1 MWHAKQGLGNITYPS
16 SSKIKLNHRLPKQRD
31 EDFNVNINPEAHKM
45 VEDAVARN
53 TAEWRKSN
61 PEASGQEIMHRK
73 LVIRH
78 QERIRLWEKMSEN
91 ERKGILALQREDRH
105 HGSERSVLRLEPFA
119 GLLDET
125 TESISGSNH
134 NVIVYELTYLQENP
148 S

>member
-1 MWHAKQGLGNITYPS
+1 
-16 SSKIKLNHRLPKQRD
+16 
-31 EDFNVNINPEAHKM
+31 M

-53 TAEWRKSN
+53 TSEWRKSN
-61 PEASGQEIMHRK
+61 PEASGQEIMRRK
-73 LVIRH
+73 LIIRR

-91 ERKGILALQREDRH
+91 ECKRILALRREDRH
-105 HGSERSVLRLEPFA
+105 QGSERSVLRLEPFA